1 MRFGCL
7 RDSLICSQLLPI
19 PFCSSLSS
27 FMDLDLLRQCVQG
40 TEELIYQSKTV
51 TTSTAETSNANP
63 NQTATNPTQSQPPQS
78 NPTQSHPNHPPQSQV
93 ADCTCNSAHKK
104 NTKPRLLVDENT
116 PVAELRRRQLE
127 VMKSMR
133 YDKLI
138 DDTSVAR
145 YGPLDTSRVLFRAA
159 TSGLLHQSDKALA
172 RDTPAR
178 D

>member
-1 MRFGCL
+1 
-7 RDSLICSQLLPI
+7 
-19 PFCSSLSS
+19 
-27 FMDLDLLRQCVQG
+27 MDLDLLRQCVQG

-51 TTSTAETSNANP
+51 TTSTAETSNANAN
-63 NQTATNPTQSQPPQS
+63 NQTATNANS
-78 NPTQSHPNHPPQSQV
+78 NPQTGSNPPHPQSQV

-104 NTKPRLLVDENT
+104 NTKPRLPVDENT

-159 TSGLLHQSDKALA
+159 TSGLLHQSDKTLA